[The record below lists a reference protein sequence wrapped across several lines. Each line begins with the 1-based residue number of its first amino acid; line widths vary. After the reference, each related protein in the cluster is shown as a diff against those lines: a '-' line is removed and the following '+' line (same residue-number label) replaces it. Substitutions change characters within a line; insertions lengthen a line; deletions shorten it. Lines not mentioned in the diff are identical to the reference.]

1 MKRAVLV
8 VCDSEPES
16 EYKKVSA
23 DAFSKAT
30 SLLVGSTQD
39 LLTRK
44 PDNHLLHT
52 WMNIIAHGKT
62 VQTRD
67 NPAKPCVYAAASKIV
82 PVAVNFDNEFTKKHN
97 KLVAAFRSIAKT
109 KDSRWRE
116 ATAGQKTSV
125 NIARAEDL
133 RRLLVSLQRFPVIAG
148 LECKYSSSKATVTR
162 FGRRIGA
169 VGPRPL
175 QDGGMSWTTCASG
188 QRSCVQPF
196 PKLKVA
202 MQWGTCRLA
211 GPLPSG
217 GVVEDLVTA
226 PSAVQIATDMDG
238 VLPRFAAHMRKHSH
252 YPRASPPNRAARTM
266 LPLPRRT
273 AMSCRTRA
281 RRRHSQRSA
290 CRRVWAMLV
299 ARPWIFVTQLF
310 DLRGTV
316 CMRCGS

>member
-16 EYKKVSA
+16 EYKKASA

-116 ATAGQKTSV
+116 ATAGQKASV
-125 NIARAEDL
+125 NIARAKDL
-133 RRLLVSLQRFPVIAG
+133 RRLLVSLQRFLVIAG
-148 LECKYSSSKATVTR
+148 LECKYSSSKAQRHALVGVSEP
-162 FGRRIGA
+162 FGRGPCSYAGQWLLAEAVAATHGSGEKGA
-169 VGPRPL
+169 LEDWAHRSL
-175 QDGGMSWTTCASG
+175 QER
-188 QRSCVQPF
+188 QF
-196 PKLKVA
+196 
-202 MQWGTCRLA
+202 
-211 GPLPSG
+211 
-217 GVVEDLVTA
+217 
-226 PSAVQIATDMDG
+226 
-238 VLPRFAAHMRKHSH
+238 
-252 YPRASPPNRAARTM
+252 N
-266 LPLPRRT
+266 
-273 AMSCRTRA
+273 
-281 RRRHSQRSA
+281 
-290 CRRVWAMLV
+290 
-299 ARPWIFVTQLF
+299 ARP
-310 DLRGTV
+310 GAA
-316 CMRCGS
+316 